1 MTCSV
6 NKKPTVEDCLVIAF
20 PKIRD
25 AKGTLT
31 FLESCRHLP
40 FAIQRVFYLHDVPLG
55 ESRGAHAHK
64 TLHQAMI
71 CLAGSFDVLLDDGAR
86 RRTVHLERP
95 WEGLYVPPMVW
106 DAESNFA
113 PGSISL
119 VLASD
124 CYDEADY
131 IRDYDAYLAARG

>member
-6 NKKPTVEDCLVIAF
+6 NKKPTVDDCLAMAF

-31 FLESCRHLP
+31 FLESGRHLP
-40 FAIQRVFYLHDVPLG
+40 FDIQRVFYLHDVPLG

-113 PGSISL
+113 RGVDLPGTGFGL
-119 VLASD
+119 V
-124 CYDEADY
+124 
-131 IRDYDAYLAARG
+131 R